1 MFACNINKYIQNQRM
16 DMAAFSGKDKAD
28 FFFLLS
34 LKNVQQLLNGLL
46 KTRKRERKR
55 YLKKYLII
63 QVTTWQQISK

>member
-16 DMAAFSGKDKAD
+16 DMAAFSGKDEAD
-28 FFFLLS
+28 FFLHS
-34 LKNVQQLLNGLL
+34 LKNVQQLMNRLL
-46 KTRKRERKR
+46 KIRKRERER

>member
-46 KTRKRERKR
+46 KNQEERERD
-55 YLKKYLII
+55 I
-63 QVTTWQQISK
+63 